1 VDDFVCLY
9 IYLTR
14 KAVRVKMRISII
26 AREDVMP
33 LDYNKSAEKK
43 NVNLSANADLVR
55 LAKERKINLSALFE
69 ESLVESL
76 QREELKRWK
85 EESQESFE
93 SYNRMVAEHGLLS
106 DDMGLL

>member
-1 VDDFVCLY
+1 
-9 IYLTR
+9 
-14 KAVRVKMRISII
+14 MQP
-26 AREDVMP
+26 E
-33 LDYNKSAEKK
+33 YNRNAERK

-55 LAKERKINLSALFE
+55 LAKERKINLSAVFE

-76 QREELKRWK
+76 QRDELNRWK
-85 EESQESFE
+85 KESKESFE

>member
-1 VDDFVCLY
+1 MQPEFD
-9 IYLTR
+9 
-14 KAVRVKMRISII
+14 K
-26 AREDVMP
+26 
-33 LDYNKSAEKK
+33 NAEKK
-43 NVNLSANADLVR
+43 NVNLSVNADLVR

-69 ESLVESL
+69 QSLLESL

-85 EESQESFE
+85 EASRESFE

>member
-1 VDDFVCLY
+1 MQLEFD
-9 IYLTR
+9 
-14 KAVRVKMRISII
+14 K
-26 AREDVMP
+26 
-33 LDYNKSAEKK
+33 NAEKK
-43 NVNLSANADLVR
+43 NVNLCVNSDLVR

-85 EESQESFE
+85 EESRESFE